1 MEPQQQFGWKRLL
14 LLCSVLIGQKA
25 FCRKTFYVVVRG
37 WANNMNI
44 RLPIPSSPQ
53 LQQYLDLIK
62 DDPEDFSVLLR
73 YVDEEGDEIT
83 IRSDEELVLAFEIFS
98 QTSQRN
104 EVELFVDVIT
114 TKNIEHSS
122 SSF

>member
-1 MEPQQQFGWKRLL
+1 
-14 LLCSVLIGQKA
+14 
-25 FCRKTFYVVVRG
+25 
-37 WANNMNI
+37 MNI